1 MSETSL
7 AGPPLVSLKNVCK
20 HYRDG
25 NVDALDRISI
35 DIQTGEFVSIM
46 GPSGCG
52 KSTLL
57 NMIGVLDLPTSGEIL
72 FDGQSVASMG
82 NLDNVRAQQIGFVF
96 QSFYLLPNLT
106 AEENVQIP
114 MFESSRSRA
123 DRATE
128 AQRLLHAV
136 GMLSRAKHLP
146 SQLSIGQRQRVAIA
160 RALANGPRLI
170 LADEPTGSLD
180 TQSGREI
187 MDLLTDLNTTQKT
200 TLVVVTHDQRV
211 ADCGGRIIHMRDG
224 RIETNLSEVP
234 AD

>member
-1 MSETSL
+1 MSRASH
-7 AGPPLVSLKNVCK
+7 ADIPLVTLRDVCK

-25 NVDALDRISI
+25 DVQALDHVSL
-35 DIQTGEFVSIM
+35 DIHAGEFISIM

-57 NMIGVLDLPTSGEIL
+57 NMIGVLDRPTSGEIL
-72 FDGQSVASMG
+72 FDGRSLGEIAD
-82 NLDNVRAQQIGFVF
+82 LDRLRSQKIGFVF

-114 MFESSRSRA
+114 MFESNRGRRERIA
-123 DRATE
+123 E
-128 AQRLLHAV
+128 AERLLNLV
-136 GMLSRAKHLP
+136 GLQPRARHLP

-160 RALANGPRLI
+160 RALANSPQMI

-180 TQSGREI
+180 SQSGNEI
-187 MDLLTDLNTTQKT
+187 MELLAELNESQAT

-211 ADCGGRIIHMRDG
+211 ADRGQRIVRLKDG
-224 RIETNLSEVP
+224 RIDN
-234 AD
+234 